1 MLINSYAKIN
11 LSLEIGRKLSNNYHQ
26 INSVFRQIGLHDKI
40 SIKKL
45 KKDKIIIKS
54 NIKNIENKDN
64 LAYKAA
70 SLLKKRYKIKDGIEI
85 KIDKNIP
92 LQSGLGGGSSNAAS
106 TLTALNSLF
115 DLKLDKDELMKLA
128 SKIGSDVPFFIEGK
142 TCLVSG
148 IGDKVKKIDSLNLN
162 FVLIKP
168 DIGIPTKLAYNEYD
182 KHIEN
187 NTKIKK
193 ENKTKKLAEA
203 LKQKN
208 IEKIAENLH
217 NDFEPVI
224 IRKYPIIKKIKNDLI
239 KNSALNALMSGS
251 GSAVFGIFKDKNEA
265 ETAFE
270 KLKEKYNFVYLSVS
284 LKS

>member
-11 LSLEIGRKLSNNYHQ
+11 LSLKIGRKLPNNYHQ
-26 INSVFRQIGLHDKI
+26 INSVFHQINLHDKI

-45 KKDKIIIKS
+45 KKNKIIIKS
-54 NIKNIENKDN
+54 NIKNTENKDN

-92 LQSGLGGGSSNAAS
+92 MQSGLGGGSSNAAS

-251 GSAVFGIFKDKNEA
+251 GSAVFGIFKNKSEA

>member
-26 INSVFRQIGLHDKI
+26 INSVFHQIGLHDKI

-85 KIDKNIP
+85 RIDKNIP

>member
-11 LSLEIGRKLSNNYHQ
+11 LSLEIGRKLPNNYHQ
-26 INSVFRQIGLHDKI
+26 INSVFHQINLHDKI

-45 KKDKIIIKS
+45 KKNKIIIKS
-54 NIKNIENKDN
+54 NIKNTENKDN

>member
-92 LQSGLGGGSSNAAS
+92 MQSGLGGGSSNAAS

-251 GSAVFGIFKDKNEA
+251 GSAVFGIFKNKSEA